1 MTESPTTTPG
11 STSGAPSGVPS
22 GVNDAESDAPRHRYT
37 AELAAGVER
46 TWQQNWARL
55 GTFNVPNPVGSLAPS
70 DGSPVPEDKL
80 FVQDMFPYPSGEGLH
95 VGHPLGYIA
104 TDVFARYHRM
114 KGRNVLHALGFDAF
128 GLPAEQ
134 YAVQT
139 GTHPRTR
146 TEANVVN
153 FRRQLGRLGLGHD
166 SRRSFSTT
174 DVEFYKWTQWI
185 FLQIYNAWFD
195 AAANKARPI
204 SELVAEFDSG
214 ARSLV
219 DGRDW
224 STLSAGERAD
234 VIDDHRLVYRADSM
248 VNWCPGLGT
257 VLANEEVT
265 SDGRSDRGNFPV
277 FRKRLRQWMMRIT
290 AYSDRLLDDLDVLDW
305 PDQVKTMQ
313 RNWIGRST
321 GASALFTATR
331 SNGET
336 VGLEVFTTRPDT
348 LFGATYLVLAPEHDL
363 VDDLVG
369 AGWPAGVD
377 PLWTGGGATP
387 AEAVAAYR
395 RAIAAKSD
403 LERQE
408 SKEKTGVFL
417 GSHAINPA
425 TGQPVPI
432 FIADYVLAGYGTG
445 AIMAVPGHDQRDW
458 DFARALG
465 LPVVEVIA
473 GGDISQAAYTGDGVL
488 VNSGF
493 LDGMSVGEA
502 KQAITARLESDG
514 HGQARIEFKLRD
526 WLFARQRYWGEPF
539 PIVYD
544 ADGRPHALDESALP
558 VELPDVPDYSPVL
571 FDLDDANSEP
581 SPPLG
586 KATEWVHVELD
597 LGDGLKPY
605 SRDTNVMPQWAG
617 SSWYELRYTDPHNA
631 DRFCAKENETYWMG
645 PRPAEHG
652 PDDPGG
658 VDLYVG
664 GAEHAVL
671 HLLYARF
678 WHRVLYDLGHVSSR
692 EPYRKLINQGYI
704 QAFAYTDARGSYV
717 PAEEV
722 IERDGG
728 FVYPGADGEIEV
740 FQEFGKIGK
749 SLKNS
754 ISPDEICDDYG
765 ADTLRVY
772 EMSMGPIEA
781 SRPWAT
787 KDVIGAYRFLQRVWR
802 LVIDENTGE
811 ILVADTPAE
820 LDTDTLR
827 ALHRA
832 IAGVAEDYAALR
844 NNTAVAKLIEYTNF
858 LTKRHR
864 DAVPRAAIEPLV
876 LMVAP
881 LAPHLAEEL
890 WQRLG
895 HTTSLAHG
903 PFPAADPAY
912 LIDDTVEY
920 PVQVNGKVRGRV
932 VVAADADDDAVKAA
946 ALADQ
951 KVQAFLAGASPR
963 KVIVVAGRLVNLV
976 V

>member
-1 MTESPTTTPG
+1 MTDS
-11 STSGAPSGVPS
+11 STAPAGQA
-22 GVNDAESDAPRHRYT
+22 AEGQADAPWFRYT
-37 AELAAGVER
+37 ADLAGRIEH
-46 TWQQNWARL
+46 TWQDNWTRW
-55 GTFNVPNPVGSLAPS
+55 GTFNVPNPVGSLAPT
-70 DGSPVPEDKL
+70 DGEPVPDDKM

-104 TDVFARYHRM
+104 TDVYARYYRM
-114 KGRNVLHALGFDAF
+114 TGRNVLHALGFDAF

-146 TEANVVN
+146 TEANIVN
-153 FRRQLGRLGLGHD
+153 FRRQLGRLGFGHD
-166 SRRSFSTT
+166 NRRSFSTT

-195 AAANKARPI
+195 TAANRARPI
-204 SELVAEFDSG
+204 ADLIAEFDSG
-214 ARSLV
+214 ARQV
-219 DGRDW
+219 DGSRNW

-234 VIDDHRLVYRADSM
+234 VIDAHRLVYRSDSM

-265 SDGRSDRGNFPV
+265 ADGRSERGNFPV

-305 PDQVKTMQ
+305 PEKVKTMQ

-321 GASALFTATR
+321 GAAALFSA
-331 SNGET
+331 SAGDI
-336 VGLEVFTTRPDT
+336 EVFTTRPDT
-348 LFGATYLVLAPEHDL
+348 LFGATYLVLAPEHEL
-363 VDDLVG
+363 VDDL
-369 AGWPAGVD
+369 AAASWPDGVD
-377 PLWTGGGATP
+377 PRWTFDAATP
-387 AEAVAAYR
+387 TQAVVAYR
-395 RAIAAKSD
+395 KAIAAKSD

-408 SKEKTGVFL
+408 NKTKTGVFL
-417 GSHAINPA
+417 GAYATNPA
-425 TGQPVPI
+425 NGEQVPV

-458 DFARALG
+458 EFAREFG
-465 LPVVEVIA
+465 LPIVEVIA
-473 GGDISQAAYTGDGVL
+473 GGDISEAAYVGDGVL
-488 VNSGF
+488 VNSGY
-493 LDGMSVGEA
+493 LDGLSVAGA
-502 KQAITARLESDG
+502 KEAITTRLESQG
-514 HGQARIEFKLRD
+514 RGRARIEFKLRD

-544 ADGRPHALDESALP
+544 SDGRAHPLDDAALP

-571 FDLDDANSEP
+571 FDPDDAGSEP
-581 SPPLG
+581 SPPLA
-586 KATEWVHVELD
+586 KATDWVNVELD

-605 SRDTNVMPQWAG
+605 TRDTNVMPQWAG

-631 DRFCAKENETYWMG
+631 ERFCAKENEAYWMG

-671 HLLYARF
+671 HLLYSRF
-678 WHRVLYDLGHVSSR
+678 WHKVLYDLGYVSSR
-692 EPYRKLINQGYI
+692 EPYRRLVNQGYI
-704 QAFAYTDARGSYV
+704 QAFAYTDVRGSYV
-717 PAEEV
+717 TASDV
-722 IERDGG
+722 VEREGK
-728 FVYPGADGEIEV
+728 FFHPGAGEEIEV

-754 ISPDEICDDYG
+754 ISPDEMCDDFG

-772 EMSMGPIEA
+772 EMSMGPLEA

-787 KDVIGAYRFLQRVWR
+787 KDVVGAHRFLQRVWR
-802 LVIDENTGE
+802 LVVDENSGE
-811 ILVADTPAE
+811 VRATDGSDLG
-820 LDTDTLR
+820 TDTLR
-827 ALHRA
+827 LLHKT

-844 NNTAVAKLIEYTNF
+844 NNTAVAKLIEYTNH
-858 LTKRHR
+858 LTKQHR
-864 DAVPRAAIEPLV
+864 DAVPRAAVEPLV

-881 LAPHLAEEL
+881 VAPHLAEEL

-895 HTTSLAHG
+895 NATSLAHG
-903 PFPAADPAY
+903 PFPVADPAY
-912 LIDDTVEY
+912 LVEETVEY
-920 PVQVNGKVRGRV
+920 PVQVNGKVRGRITV
-932 VVAADADDDAVKAA
+932 PADADADAVEAA
-946 ALADQ
+946 ALADE
-951 KVQAFLAGASPR
+951 KVQTSLAGATPK

>member
-1 MTESPTTTPG
+1 MTESPTTSTG
-11 STSGAPSGVPS
+11 SGSGAAQP
-22 GVNDAESDAPRHRYT
+22 DSDAPPHRYT
-37 AELAAGVER
+37 AALAGRIEGV
-46 TWQQNWARL
+46 WQDNWAKR
-55 GTFNVPNPVGSLAPS
+55 GTFNVPNPVGSLAPA
-70 DGSPVPEDKL
+70 DGSPVPDDKL

-104 TDVFARYHRM
+104 TDVYARYFRM
-114 KGRNVLHALGFDAF
+114 TGRNVLHALGFDAF

-195 AAANKARPI
+195 PAANKARPI
-204 SELVAEFDSG
+204 AELVAEFDSG
-214 ARSLV
+214 ARWLE

-224 STLSAGERAD
+224 AALSAGERAD
-234 VIDDHRLVYRADSM
+234 VIDSHRLVYRADSL

-265 SDGRSDRGNFPV
+265 ADGRSDRGNFPV

-290 AYSDRLLDDLDVLDW
+290 AYSDRLLDDLEVLDW
-305 PDQVKTMQ
+305 PEPVKAMQ

-321 GASALFTATR
+321 GAKALFAATKAD
-331 SNGET
+331 GEA
-336 VGLEVFTTRPDT
+336 VDIEVFTTRPDT

-363 VDDLVG
+363 VDELV
-369 AGWPAGVD
+369 AAAWPDGTD
-377 PLWTGGGATP
+377 PRWTYRAATP
-387 AEAVAAYR
+387 GEAVDAYR
-395 RAIAAKSD
+395 KAIASKSD

-408 SKEKTGVFL
+408 SKAKTGVFL
-417 GSHAINPA
+417 GSYATNP
-425 TGQPVPI
+425 TNGKPVPI

-458 DFARALG
+458 DFAHEFG
-465 LPVVEVIA
+465 LPIVEVIA
-473 GGDISQAAYTGDGVL
+473 GGDISEAAYAGDGVL
-488 VNSGF
+488 VNSGY
-493 LDGMSVGEA
+493 LDGLDVAAA
-502 KQAITARLESDG
+502 KEKITARLEAEG
-514 HGQARIEFKLRD
+514 RGWARIEFKLRD

-539 PIVYD
+539 PVVYD
-544 ADGRPHALDESALP
+544 ADGRAHALDEAALP

-571 FDLDDANSEP
+571 FDPDDADSEP
-581 SPPLG
+581 SPPLA

-605 SRDTNVMPQWAG
+605 TRDTNVMPQWAG

-631 DRFCAKENETYWMG
+631 ERFCDKENEAYWMG

-652 PDDPGG
+652 PQDPGG

-678 WHRVLYDLGHVSSR
+678 WHKVLYDLGHVSSR
-692 EPYRKLINQGYI
+692 EPYRRLVNQGYI

-722 IERDGG
+722 VERDGR
-728 FVYPGADGEIEV
+728 FVYPGPGGEVEV

-772 EMSMGPIEA
+772 EMSMGPLEA

-787 KDVIGAYRFLQRVWR
+787 KDVVGAHRFLQRVWR
-802 LVIDENTGE
+802 LVVDEQTGE
-811 ILVADTPAE
+811 TRVLDGPAQD
-820 LDTDTLR
+820 LATGTLR
-827 ALHRA
+827 VLHRT

-844 NNTAVAKLIEYTNF
+844 NNTAAAKLIEYTNH
-858 LTKRHR
+858 LTKEHR
-864 DAVPRAAIEPLV
+864 EAVPRAAVEPLV
-876 LMVAP
+876 LMLAP

-890 WQRLG
+890 WLRLG
-895 HTTSLAHG
+895 HSTSLAHG
-903 PFPAADPAY
+903 PFPVADPAY
-912 LIDDTVEY
+912 LVDDTVEY

-932 VVAADADDDAVKAA
+932 TVAADADQDTLKAA
-946 ALADQ
+946 ALADE
-951 KVQAFLAGASPR
+951 KVQAFLAGANPR
-963 KVIVVAGRLVNLV
+963 KVIVVPGRLVNLV

>member
-1 MTESPTTTPG
+1 MTESPTTSPATG
-11 STSGAPSGVPS
+11 SGAAAP
-22 GVNDAESDAPRHRYT
+22 DSDAPPYRYT
-37 AELAAGVER
+37 AALAGRIEGSWQD
-46 TWQQNWARL
+46 TWAKL
-55 GTFNVPNPVGSLAPS
+55 GTFNVPNPVGSLAPT
-70 DGSPVPEDKL
+70 DGTPVPEDKL

-104 TDVFARYHRM
+104 TDVYARYFRM
-114 KGRNVLHALGFDAF
+114 TGRNVLHALGFDAF

-195 AAANKARPI
+195 PAANKARPI
-204 SELVAEFDSG
+204 AELVAEFDSG
-214 ARSLV
+214 ARGLD
-219 DGRDW
+219 DGRNW
-224 STLSAGERAD
+224 SELSAGERAD
-234 VIDDHRLVYRADSM
+234 VIDSHRLVYRADSM

-265 SDGRSDRGNFPV
+265 ADGRSDRGNFPV

-290 AYSDRLLDDLDVLDW
+290 AYSDRLLDDLDLLDW
-305 PDQVKTMQ
+305 PEPVKTMQ

-321 GASALFTATR
+321 GAKALFAAT
-331 SNGET
+331 GAD
-336 VGLEVFTTRPDT
+336 GAALDIEVFTTRPDT
-348 LFGATYLVLAPEHDL
+348 LFGATYMVLAPEHEL
-363 VDDLVG
+363 VDELVAPAWPDGTDPRWTYG
-369 AGWPAGVD
+369 A
-377 PLWTGGGATP
+377 ATP
-387 AEAVAAYR
+387 GEAVAAYR
-395 RAIAAKSD
+395 RAIASKSD

-408 SKEKTGVFL
+408 SKAKTGVFL
-417 GSHAINPA
+417 GSYATNP
-425 TGQPVPI
+425 TNGKPVPI

-458 DFARALG
+458 DFAHEFG
-465 LPVVEVIA
+465 LPIVEVIA
-473 GGDISQAAYTGDGVL
+473 GGDISEGAYAGDGVL
-488 VNSGF
+488 VNSGY
-493 LDGMSVGEA
+493 LDGLDVAAA
-502 KQAITARLESDG
+502 KEAITARLEAEG
-514 HGQARIEFKLRD
+514 RGCARVEFKLRD

-544 ADGRPHALDESALP
+544 SDGRPHALDEAALP

-571 FDLDDANSEP
+571 FDPDDADSEP
-581 SPPLG
+581 SPPLA
-586 KATEWVHVELD
+586 KATDWVHVELD

-617 SSWYELRYTDPHNA
+617 SSWYELRYTDPHNSE
-631 DRFCAKENETYWMG
+631 RFCAKENEAYWMG
-645 PRPAEHG
+645 PRPADHG
-652 PDDPGG
+652 PQDPGG

-678 WHRVLYDLGHVSSR
+678 WHKVLYDLGHVSSR
-692 EPYRKLINQGYI
+692 EPYRRLVNQGYI
-704 QAFAYTDARGSYV
+704 QAFAYTDSRGSYV
-717 PAEEV
+717 LAEEV
-722 IERDGG
+722 VERDGRFFYRG
-728 FVYPGADGEIEV
+728 PDGEIEV

-772 EMSMGPIEA
+772 EMSMGPLEA

-787 KDVIGAYRFLQRVWR
+787 KDVVGAHRFLQRVWR
-802 LVIDENTGE
+802 LVVDEQTGE
-811 ILVADTPAE
+811 TRVVDGAGRDLPTG
-820 LDTDTLR
+820 TLR
-827 ALHRA
+827 LLHRT
-832 IAGVAEDYAALR
+832 IAGVSEDYAGLR
-844 NNTAVAKLIEYTNF
+844 NNTAVAKLIEYTNH
-858 LTKRHR
+858 LTKEHR
-864 DAVPRAAIEPLV
+864 DAVPRAAVEPLV
-876 LMVAP
+876 LMLAP
-881 LAPHLAEEL
+881 LAPHMAEEL
-890 WQRLG
+890 WLRLG

-903 PFPAADPAY
+903 PFPVADPAY
-912 LIDDTVEY
+912 LVEDTVEY

-932 VVAADADDDAVKAA
+932 TVAADADRDTLEAA
-946 ALADQ
+946 ALADE
-951 KVQAFLAGASPR
+951 KVLAFLAGAQPR
-963 KVIVVAGRLVNLV
+963 KVIVVPGRLVNLV